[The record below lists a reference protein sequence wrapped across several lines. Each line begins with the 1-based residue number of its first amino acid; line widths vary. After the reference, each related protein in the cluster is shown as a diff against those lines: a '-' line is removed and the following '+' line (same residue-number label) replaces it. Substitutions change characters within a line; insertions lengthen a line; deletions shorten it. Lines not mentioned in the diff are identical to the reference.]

1 MSTIII
7 LLITL
12 SILIVV
18 SIGIT
23 LYIYFTIEDPPE
35 LELDEDL
42 FIQDIVDKLEENNKQ
57 DEAMAQKV
65 ANILNVDKNKQD
77 DILAKKVASLVT
89 KDNKDYNKFA
99 KTVSD
104 KVITELG
111 PLQDNQKTI
120 IQNQNTIYD
129 YLYDDISPRTYL
141 GYVWRN
147 GTSPANL
154 ASLNPVNS
162 TGSQMLQ

>member
-1 MSTIII
+1 MSTTNI

-23 LYIYFTIEDPPE
+23 LYIYFTMEDPPE

-42 FIQDIVDKLEENNKQ
+42 FIQNIVDKLEENNKQ

-77 DILAKKVASLVT
+77 EVLARKVASLVT
-89 KDNKDYNKFA
+89 KDNKDSIFQIKKVRKGYQKATPQKFRKRA
-99 KTVSD
+99 
-104 KVITELG
+104 
-111 PLQDNQKTI
+111 
-120 IQNQNTIYD
+120 
-129 YLYDDISPRTYL
+129 
-141 GYVWRN
+141 
-147 GTSPANL
+147 
-154 ASLNPVNS
+154 
-162 TGSQMLQ
+162 